1 MKIIRDLLLG
11 LSELHG
17 QDIVHLDIK
26 PGNILLGKNNQYKL
40 ADLGMA
46 RFLTKLTDEV
56 NIPEGDCR
64 YLAKELLSREVLNY
78 IPDLKKSD
86 IFSLGIT
93 VYELLTLSNL
103 EKNGPEWRSLRDGS
117 FEYPPKVKQLY
128 SDELLHT
135 IRSMLAAKTDDR
147 PTADALLRTVFV
159 SGE

>member
-1 MKIIRDLLLG
+1 MLLG

-26 PGNILLGKNNQYKL
+26 PGNILLGKNNMYKL

-46 RFLTKLTDEV
+46 RFLTKITYDT

-93 VYELLTLSNL
+93 VFELLTL
-103 EKNGPEWRSLRDGS
+103 
-117 FEYPPKVKQLY
+117 
-128 SDELLHT
+128 
-135 IRSMLAAKTDDR
+135 
-147 PTADALLRTVFV
+147 
-159 SGE
+159 